1 MSVFIKS
8 DSDIIHETSVDFVL
22 RPVSKEI
29 HVVQYDNL
37 LPVVKVYLY
46 NNGER
51 YILPNEAIVNLRFGK
66 VDHTFVYTECERDP
80 DRDDVVYF
88 RITTDMTVLVS
99 KVNVVLEVVSTEN
112 FGSSSPITIV
122 IDKNPIQNG
131 DIESHVSMPIIEQ
144 MQEQIAQN
152 TADIE
157 DIKEHGSGGDVNV
170 IESISVNNIP
180 LPVDKNKNVNI
191 DGLDYNEVESILVY
205 GSN

>member
-46 NNGER
+46 DNGER
-51 YILPNEAIVNLRFGK
+51 YILPNGAIVNLRFGK
-66 VDHTFVYTECERDP
+66 VDHTFVETECERDQ

-88 RITTDMTVLVS
+88 RLTTDMTVLAS
-99 KVNVVLEVVSTEN
+99 KVNVVLEVVSSEG
-112 FGSSSPITIV
+112 FAASSPITIF

-131 DIESHVSMPIIEQ
+131 DVESHVDMPIIEQ